1 MAIDAG
7 RRDGIILME
16 FGLFIQQMGAVRHF
30 KTETYTHRGQS
41 CKIYRDAGDGEGK
54 AKAVAA
60 KLAVRTVIDKG
71 FDLPVDLRFYCTN
84 NYAVQNR
91 AFNRD
96 AGWNNVSWITLGTT
110 ALQNGRADALS
121 AVITPGHTKGSITC
135 IHEIGHCLHAHARG
149 DDFFDPTA
157 NLVGGPVNA
166 GLVSGYAGMNR
177 KEFVAEVFAGMMV
190 GRHWPRVVMDEY
202 MAYGGPH

>member
-1 MAIDAG
+1 MAIDDE

-30 KTETYTHRGQS
+30 KVETYTYKNQS
-41 CKIYRDAGDGEGK
+41 CKIYRDAADPEAK
-54 AKAVAA
+54 AKATAA
-60 KLAVRTVIDKG
+60 QLAVRTIRNKN
-71 FDLPVDLRFYCTN
+71 FDLPTDLRFYCTSSFV
-84 NYAVQNR
+84 VQNR

-110 ALQNGRADALS
+110 ALKNGRADALS
-121 AVITPGHTKGSITC
+121 AVITPGFTKGAMTC
-135 IHEIGHCLHAHARG
+135 IHEMGHCLHAHARG
-149 DDFFDPTA
+149 DDFFDDTA

-177 KEFVAEVFAGMMV
+177 KEFVAEVFTGLMI
-190 GRHWPRVVMDEY
+190 GRQWPNAVMQEY
-202 MAYGGPH
+202 MTYGGPH